1 MCIHTKITYIE
12 NILRFLYIFRLIH
25 LFEGGIL
32 EKMTNTEYE
41 MMINLS
47 KNRMEHDVVKT
58 NDGQKTTQHITYF
71 I

>member
-1 MCIHTKITYIE
+1 MCI
-12 NILRFLYIFRLIH
+12 LYIYKYNIFSLIH

-47 KNRMEHDVVKT
+47 KNRLENDVVKT
-58 NDGQKTTQHITYF
+58 NINDGQKTTQHIKCVK
-71 I
+71 